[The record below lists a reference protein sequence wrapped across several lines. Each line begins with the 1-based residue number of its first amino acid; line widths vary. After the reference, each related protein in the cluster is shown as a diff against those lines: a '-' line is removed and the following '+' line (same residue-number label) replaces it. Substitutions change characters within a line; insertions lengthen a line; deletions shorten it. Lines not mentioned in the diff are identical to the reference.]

1 MLLSVAVV
9 VVVLAVIVADGAGAA
24 TPGAGSSSTA
34 KRESEQS
41 VAAWEQVE
49 RDREAD
55 AELAELRAAAASQQ
69 AREDMMERLELA
81 RHMGVPLMERDPERH
96 YEEFEEVMIMVL
108 VDGIVVAVLTLSC
121 LHYSAFFDCTGRG
134 GIVSVR
140 NRSVAS

>member
-1 MLLSVAVV
+1 MSCTRLLLSVAVV
-9 VVVLAVIVADGAGAA
+9 VVVLAVVVADGAAA
-24 TPGAGSSSTA
+24 TPGDGSSSTA

-96 YEEFEEVMIMVL
+96 YEEFEEVMMMMVVMVL
-108 VDGIVVAVLTLSC
+108 LL
-121 LHYSAFFDCTGRG
+121 LY
-134 GIVSVR
+134 
-140 NRSVAS
+140 